1 MNRTLK
7 YCLLAAR
14 IAGTCAAF
22 AAAAAVLYIFEYVQ
36 QWNQIDNLTGALPA
50 AFAFLFA
57 GGCTALIWMK
67 HSRRTAPVAIAL
79 AVTIAL
85 CTALYPTALRGNW
98 WLDYKHTTEGA
109 GPDLTLY
116 APFKEDS
123 LAVKLEQKPS
133 IYIESDLPALDGATA
148 LYPVYAAFAQ
158 AVYDQTAFEESDVKC
173 SNTAGAYRAIISGE
187 ADIIFV
193 AAPSKKQFE
202 AARDAGVSLEFT
214 SIGKEAFVFITGKTN
229 PVENLTTTQIRNI
242 YTGKTAMWSTL
253 GWKEG
258 GRIIAFRRPEGSG
271 SESGLANLVMDGRPI
286 FAPQPLPAK
295 SLAGTNS
302 LMQQVSVWYNGVQPA
317 LGYSYRYFAGTM
329 YANSETKFLSVDG
342 YAPTIENI
350 QSGKYPFIAEVYA
363 VTRGKPQGNAKKLID
378 WILSAQGQYIIEK
391 TGYSP
396 LY

>member
-22 AAAAAVLYIFEYVQ
+22 AAAFAVLFIFEYLQ

-85 CTALYPTALRGNW
+85 CAALYPTALRGNW

-133 IYIESDLPALDGATA
+133 IYLESDLPALD
-148 LYPVYAAFAQ
+148 
-158 AVYDQTAFEESDVKC
+158 
-173 SNTAGAYRAIISGE
+173 
-187 ADIIFV
+187 
-193 AAPSKKQFE
+193 
-202 AARDAGVSLEFT
+202 
-214 SIGKEAFVFITGKTN
+214 
-229 PVENLTTTQIRNI
+229 
-242 YTGKTAMWSTL
+242 
-253 GWKEG
+253 
-258 GRIIAFRRPEGSG
+258 
-271 SESGLANLVMDGRPI
+271 
-286 FAPQPLPAK
+286 
-295 SLAGTNS
+295 
-302 LMQQVSVWYNGVQPA
+302 
-317 LGYSYRYFAGTM
+317 
-329 YANSETKFLSVDG
+329 
-342 YAPTIENI
+342 
-350 QSGKYPFIAEVYA
+350 
-363 VTRGKPQGNAKKLID
+363 
-378 WILSAQGQYIIEK
+378 
-391 TGYSP
+391 
-396 LY
+396 